1 MDVGRDVREPPRT
14 ARGLRTRATLVAA
27 ARRVFER
34 KGYLDAK
41 LTDITREAQCAV
53 GSFYTYFTNKEEI
66 FAAVLE
72 EAKGSIMR
80 VKAAAASAAAA
91 AAVAPA
97 LAEPEAATVA
107 AEPGV

>member
-1 MDVGRDVREPPRT
+1 M
-14 ARGLRTRATLVAA
+14 
-27 ARRVFER
+27 
-34 KGYLDAK
+34 
-41 LTDITREAQCAV
+41 
-53 GSFYTYFTNKEEI
+53 
-66 FAAVLE
+66 LE

-107 AEPGV
+107 AEPGMNRDEALLLRHPPYNNAVLLV